1 MRNCLQV
8 RPSLQIQASK
18 SKCPSPSLQVSGWEL
33 QWFFHVDLFSRNN
46 DFDTLNSDLKHFCIY
61 YSCIIYYGRGN
72 NVWREI
78 WDWRKITFLWVI
90 DFIWLKELFFYAL
103 YANKFRDLKASNG
116 LAHIFFINCATQ
128 ASFVQKNGWWNISSS
143 RYSSACLYALKCTNW
158 LPLAFKPLN
167 FRVLKWKR
175 KTLSITFVLVQAK
188 RNHTFMNCQVKSIL
202 TFFIFCHLTV
212 WYFF

>member
-1 MRNCLQV
+1 M
-8 RPSLQIQASK
+8 
-18 SKCPSPSLQVSGWEL
+18 
-33 QWFFHVDLFSRNN
+33 
-46 DFDTLNSDLKHFCIY
+46 
-61 YSCIIYYGRGN
+61 
-72 NVWREI
+72 
-78 WDWRKITFLWVI
+78 I

-128 ASFVQKNGWWNISSS
+128 ASFVQKNGWWNISSY

-212 WYFF
+212 WYFFLNVKSFLCHMGCLMQVKGDIRITYKTAAHQHNMIAAAAVDHFQSGMRERCTLSAPDEVWLMSGWWIISC